1 MDPVDYILGGVLD
14 TAEKAEKRFIQAT
27 LLAGLVEVSL
37 LVTFLLVM
45 DFGQRLHWLLLVA
58 AVLTYGTLAAG
69 LVMMGAFIN
78 MNTLRVLKAIELIS
92 RDDDH

>member
-1 MDPVDYILGGVLD
+1 MDPLDDILGGVLD
-14 TAEKAEKRFIQAT
+14 TAEKAEKRFTQAT
-27 LLAGLVEVSL
+27 LLAALVEVSL

-45 DFGQRLHWLLLVA
+45 DFGQRLHWLLLIA
-58 AVLTYGTLAAG
+58 AVLTYGTLACG

>member
-1 MDPVDYILGGVLD
+1 MDPLGDILGGVLD
-14 TAEKAEKRFIQAT
+14 TVEKAEKRFNQAT
-27 LLAGLVEVSL
+27 LLVGLVEVSL

-45 DFGQRLHWLLLVA
+45 DFGQRLHWLLLIA
-58 AVLTYGTLAAG
+58 AVLTYGTVAAG

-78 MNTLRVLKAIELIS
+78 MNTLRVLKALELIG